1 MFEKGRPAFQPS
13 GGPLEREARNESPDF
28 RSKTVETVAPV
39 ASPKISSHIQSVCEL
54 HTVIFHGSVF
64 ASGSNVM
71 TVSAQVR
78 SRSGLVKFSE

>member
-1 MFEKGRPAFQPS
+1 MQHLF
-13 GGPLEREARNESPDF
+13 LM
-28 RSKTVETVAPV
+28 
-39 ASPKISSHIQSVCEL
+39 HIQSVCEL